1 MARRPILVIA
11 DDLTGAAEVAAIAHE
26 AGLRAVVIT
35 RIPKLLP
42 EADVLVL
49 DTDSRLCTPGRA
61 ARRVRSRISH
71 LATSRQTEVFKKT
84 DSVLRGPVLA
94 ELHAC
99 MSAFG
104 LRRTLLLAG
113 NPSLGRTVRDGR
125 CLIDGVP
132 IDQTA
137 FARDPHHPALGD
149 SVLDLLRVSPG
160 RPDVRCFAP
169 DDTPLPRSGIII
181 GEHRSPDDTTRWLAT
196 VDRHTLPAGG
206 ADFFR
211 AWLAS
216 RATSRSRSATPF
228 PASDLIPAGPP
239 LLLHGTTA
247 EAPAG
252 TLLFNGLRPP
262 PATRVGMILRQRG
275 AAVVAGTPLTRNDP
289 AAPRQISAGFAELA
303 RELHRVGAFRHLLI
317 AGGATAATVLRALG
331 WHRLA
336 VLRVWGPGVVS
347 LQAPD
352 SRVTVTLKP
361 GSYPWPAELRRALSP
376 LFPES

>member
-1 MARRPILVIA
+1 MARRPILVIS

-35 RIPKLLP
+35 RIPKILP

-61 ARRVRSRISH
+61 ARRVRSRIAH

-84 DSVLRGPVLA
+84 DSVLRGPVL
-94 ELHAC
+94 LAC
-99 MSAFG
+99 MAAFG

-113 NPSLGRTVRDGR
+113 NPTLGRTVCDGR
-125 CLIDGVP
+125 CLIDGTP

-149 SVLDLLRVSPG
+149 SVLDLLHVTPG

-169 DDTPLPRSGIII
+169 GGDPLPRSGILI
-181 GEHRSPDDTTRWLAT
+181 GEHRSPSDTHRWLAS

-211 AWLAS
+211 AWLAT
-216 RATSRSRSATPF
+216 RATARARIETPS
-228 PASDLIPAGPP
+228 PAFGDLLAGPT

-247 EAPAG
+247 DAPAG
-252 TLLFNGLRPP
+252 AVLFKGLRPP
-262 PATRVGMILRQRG
+262 PAARVVLILRQRG

-289 AAPRQISAGFAELA
+289 AAPKQISAGFAELA
-303 RELHRVGAFRHLLI
+303 RDLHRLGAFRHLLI

-352 SRVTVTLKP
+352 SRITVTLKP